1 MKKKLKFRSLPVIL
15 MIATVL
21 FIAISCDKNQKG
33 DQPELPPVE
42 TLFMS
47 YADFDEDPGV
57 TKGAL
62 ASYENFHYAYSS
74 LLFWHSS
81 PSITLTMALPIAAYG
96 YALTQESEY
105 VGDNTWK
112 WSFDFQWNQI
122 SYIVTL
128 TASREN
134 NEEFSI
140 LMDVAYAELP
150 SLGVKWFDGMVRYDH
165 THATWTIYKEGT
177 LAAVEGEM
185 HYNYETNVGD
195 LKYTYVEPE
204 KEETGSYILYEYDQ
218 EAVYDA
224 SYTVS
229 YSTGMTMIEWDTT
242 TKEGHVKD
250 ENHFQDADW
259 HCWDTLANGLVDKI
273 CE

>member
-1 MKKKLKFRSLPVIL
+1 MKKKLRFRSLPVIL
-15 MIATVL
+15 MAVTLL
-21 FIAISCDKNQKG
+21 FIAVSCDKDPKG
-33 DQPELPPVE
+33 EQPVLPSVE
-42 TLFMS
+42 SLFMS
-47 YADFDEDPGV
+47 YADFDEQPV

-62 ASYENFHYAYSS
+62 ASHENYIYAYSS
-74 LLFWHSS
+74 VLFWHS

-112 WSFDFQWNQI
+112 LSFDFQWDQI

-134 NEEFSI
+134 NDEFSI
-140 LMDVAYAELP
+140 LMEVALAELP
-150 SLGVKWFDGMVRYDH
+150 NLGVKWFDGMVRYNH

-177 LAAVEGEM
+177 QAVVEGEM
-185 HYNYETNVGD
+185 NYDFEANAGN

-204 KEETGSYILYEYDQ
+204 KEETGSYILYAYDQ

-229 YSTGMTMIEWDTT
+229 HSSGMTVIEWDTT

-250 ENHFQDADW
+250 EGHFQDADW
-259 HCWDTLANGLVDKI
+259 HCWDALANGLVDMV

>member
-1 MKKKLKFRSLPVIL
+1 MKKKLRFKSLPVIL
-15 MIATVL
+15 MAATLL
-21 FIAISCDKNQKG
+21 FIAVSCDKNPKG

-42 TLFMS
+42 SLFMS
-47 YADFDEDPGV
+47 YADFDEQPV
-57 TKGAL
+57 KKAAL
-62 ASYENFHYAYSS
+62 ASHENYIYAYSS
-74 LLFWHSS
+74 LLFWHSN

-112 WSFDFQWNQI
+112 WSFDFQWNQL
-122 SYIVTL
+122 SLIVTL

-140 LMDVAYAELP
+140 KMDVAHAELP
-150 SLGVKWFDGMVRYDH
+150 SLGVKWFDGMIRYDH

-177 LAAVEGEM
+177 LAVVDGEM
-185 HYNYETNVGD
+185 NYNYETNAGD

-204 KEETGSYILYEYDQ
+204 MDETGSYILYGYDQ

-229 YSTGMTMIEWDTT
+229 YSTGMTVIEWDTT